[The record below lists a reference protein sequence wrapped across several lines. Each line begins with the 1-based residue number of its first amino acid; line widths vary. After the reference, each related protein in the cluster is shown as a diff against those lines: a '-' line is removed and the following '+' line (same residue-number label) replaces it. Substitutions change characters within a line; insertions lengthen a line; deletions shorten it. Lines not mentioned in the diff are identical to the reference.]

1 VSVVGSTEQHPPG
14 ADLEGAVGSEP
25 GAASFP
31 AGPGT
36 PGARLSQR
44 VDVVD
49 LLERYGILVVWAAVI
64 VFFSLTSPT
73 FLTVSNLST
82 IFGTQAVLIVLAIG
96 LLIPLTVG
104 EYDLSLAANAGF
116 SAVLVA
122 VLSVNQGWPIG
133 IVVPITLAAGVA
145 IGFINAGLVVW
156 LGVSSFVA
164 TLGTGTLLT
173 GFAYGISNSVTITGI
188 PQPLVQATTT
198 QFLDLPLTFYY
209 GLATCIGVWY
219 MLHHTPLGR
228 HLVFVGE
235 GREVA
240 RLTGLPVARIRA
252 GSLVA
257 CALIASGAGILQAG
271 TVGAADPG
279 GGSSFLLPAF
289 ASAFLGATAIR
300 PGRFNPWGTFVAVY
314 FLVTGITGL
323 ELLGYTG
330 WVEQVFYGGS
340 LVAAVSFGRLVSRRR
355 SAAQT

>member
-1 VSVVGSTEQHPPG
+1 MVGSREQHPPSADIEGARGTDSGG
-14 ADLEGAVGSEP
+14 ADHG
-25 GAASFP
+25 GAAQTP
-31 AGPGT
+31 A
-36 PGARLSQR
+36 ARSRLR
-44 VDVVD
+44 PDVVD
-49 LLERYGILVVWAAVI
+49 LLERYGILVVWAAVF
-64 VFFSLTSPT
+64 VFFSLTSPA
-73 FLTVSNLST
+73 FLTLSNLST

-104 EYDLSLAANAGF
+104 EYDLSLASNAGF

-122 VLSVNQGWPIG
+122 VLSVNHGWPIG
-133 IVVPITLAAGVA
+133 IVVPVTLAAGLL
-145 IGFINAGLVVW
+145 IGSVNALLVVW
-156 LGVSSFVA
+156 LGVPSFVA

-173 GFAYGISNSVTITGI
+173 GFAYGVSNSVTIAGI
-188 PQPLVQATTT
+188 PAPLIQATTT
-198 QFLDLPLTFYY
+198 QVLDLPLTFYY

-219 MLHHTPLGR
+219 VLHHTPLGR

-240 RLTGLPVARIRA
+240 RLTGLPVGRIRA
-252 GSLVA
+252 GSLIA
-257 CALIASGAGILQAG
+257 CAAIASAAGILQAG

-340 LVAAVSFGRLVSRRR
+340 LVAAVSFGRLVSRR
-355 SAAQT
+355 SAART